1 MNMKEIGEPAVL
13 LENPKSMFYSLVEQT
28 GPIVASHLREMAK
41 QVISHLK
48 AMLIWINVLSHRY
61 QLQASESRRSKILAT
76 VSPKKGISGNPIHLG
91 LCPKASQ
98 EQGLDESEFELIESC
113 KL

>member
-28 GPIVASHLREMAK
+28 GPIVASHLTEMAK

-48 AMLIWINVLSHRY
+48 AILI
-61 QLQASESRRSKILAT
+61 
-76 VSPKKGISGNPIHLG
+76 
-91 LCPKASQ
+91 
-98 EQGLDESEFELIESC
+98 
-113 KL
+113 